1 MNRTVSTEKQTA
13 PLSYS
18 TIGKNTVHWSF
29 SKAKR
34 FRERVVQNC
43 PDFIETPSTLHK
55 RSTSFGLGKRWE
67 PRNPKGNDSP
77 SPEKYS
83 LPTCFDLEKRGA
95 FFSVNLRDF
104 HSKTMDANPGPGAYE
119 CLSESSM
126 PAFSMTSRRPLSSD
140 VTVPGPGAYSPNHS
154 FSTKRYSV
162 GNANRDTYKVSE
174 VPGPASY
181 FIESPRTKGA
191 VFGLDKRKFVI
202 ENENNPGPGAYDT
215 KLSWDGPK
223 FSLRSKQEIKS
234 ALETPVKIM

>member
-1 MNRTVSTEKQTA
+1 MPA
-13 PLSYS
+13 YAIP
-18 TIGKNTVHWSF
+18 
-29 SKAKR
+29 KAKR
-34 FRERVVQNC
+34 MSLKASEIPGPGSYTFSSQLSGPTWRLGTERR
-43 PDFIETPSTLHK
+43 L
-55 RSTSFGLGKRWE
+55 STSYV
-67 PRNPKGNDSP
+67 DI
-77 SPEKYS
+77 
-83 LPTCFDLEKRGA
+83 
-95 FFSVNLRDF
+95 
-104 HSKTMDANPGPGAYE
+104 PGPGAYE

-126 PAFSMTSRRPLSSD
+126 PAFSMTSRRPLTSD